1 MFNFFLVDVE
11 FVLINFENSEI
22 RGWDA
27 STVVIYSSITQPV
40 TQVKILIYFL
50 CVTIPRSFSRGDIFN
65 KAVRVASAE

>member
-22 RGWDA
+22 RGWDEL
-27 STVVIYSSITQPV
+27 SITQPV